1 MENEPP
7 RIRHRRPPARKRS
20 GRGRKLLK
28 EKEYQDK
35 KPRFEEERFDKA
47 FFVALVLIA
56 VLFLLIFVPLV
67 GFILVL
73 TITPYYAGYK
83 GGRYVGKK
91 NGLQVGIL
99 VGLIW
104 SIIVTYL
111 LFETLNML
119 QNVSEVSPGIYT
131 TLDLLIVA
139 LIFIFNIFFCA
150 LGGYTGGR
158 KLADYGN
165 FKESI

>member
-1 MENEPP
+1 MDTGKMDNKPP
-7 RIRHRRPPARKRS
+7 MTRHRRPPARKRV
-20 GRGRKLLK
+20 GRDRKPLK
-28 EKEYQDK
+28 DKELEEK
-35 KPRFEEERFDKA
+35 KPEFVEERFDKA
-47 FFVALVLIA
+47 FFVALILIA
-56 VLFLLIFVPLV
+56 VLFLLIFIPLI

-73 TITPYYAGYK
+73 TITPYYAGYR
-83 GGRYVGKK
+83 GGRFVSKK

-111 LFETLNML
+111 LFQILNML

-131 TLDLLIVA
+131 SLDFLIVA
-139 LIFIFNIFFCA
+139 TIFIFNIAFCG

-158 KLADYGN
+158 KLADY
-165 FKESI
+165 S